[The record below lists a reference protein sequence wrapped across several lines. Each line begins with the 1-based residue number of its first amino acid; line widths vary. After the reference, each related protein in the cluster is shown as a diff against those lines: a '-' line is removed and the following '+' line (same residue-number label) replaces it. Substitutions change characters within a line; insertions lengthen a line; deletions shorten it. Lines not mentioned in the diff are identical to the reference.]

1 MAQSM
6 MIATPK
12 TWRVKRRHFKCNVLP
27 INDPKSTAL
36 LGDAKM
42 LISSL
47 PFLPKKVN
55 GKAQP

>member
-6 MIATPK
+6 MVATPES
-12 TWRVKRRHFKCNVLP
+12 WRVKRRHVKCNVLL
-27 INDPKSTAL
+27 INGPKSTAL